1 MPPHCDTLDG
11 PVVRAAA
18 RALEGRDA
26 ALVLPYYL
34 PCEGEDESAP
44 SEAHHHSHPE

>member
-1 MPPHCDTLDG
+1 MPPHRDMLDG

-26 ALVLPYYL
+26 ALVLPHV
-34 PCEGEDESAP
+34 PSEGEDESAP
-44 SEAHHHSHPE
+44 PEAHDHSHPE